1 MELYCS
7 LVSAGLWGELSLC
20 KQCVPDPLSPPL
32 RKLGNEAKWLCVLK
46 SILTMTPPP
55 LPPSPQIELNARA
68 LFIAGYLTL
77 TTRNVIVVVLKCIAL
92 SLIP

>member
-7 LVSAGLWGELSLC
+7 LVAAGLWGELILC

-32 RKLGNEAKWLCVLK
+32 RKLGDEAKWLCVLK
-46 SILTMTPPP
+46 SILTMTP

-92 SLIP
+92 SSIP